1 MSTKTL
7 KTKRVFAYAIYNN
20 LRNTP
25 PKDYPST
32 AEIKSTISSI
42 LPALKEAV
50 SGYGDLM
57 LKAQDLAVKIQENK
71 DLPKEEGDKLVS
83 AMNDEWRAYNKE
95 HGEDVVEIVLDE
107 EGMKTLKAQ
116 FEREGWGKKWIATI
130 EEFGE
135 LLEAF

>member
-1 MSTKTL
+1 M
-7 KTKRVFAYAIYNN
+7 
-20 LRNTP
+20 
-25 PKDYPST
+25 
-32 AEIKSTISSI
+32 
-42 LPALKEAV
+42 PALKEAV

-57 LKAQDLAVKIQENK
+57 LKAQDLAVKLQENK

-135 LLEAF
+135 LLEAFAEAVK